1 LLDLDV
7 PPESLPFDLKSFNT
21 IRYSKEDLAPLKSS
35 FASFLESKRVNNSS
49 SFSQI
54 RQEVLNSYQVMLS
67 WEPRSTRTISPI
79 VRILLE
85 RLTTYADE
93 IKKACQG
100 NWQKG
105 EEVVDVHPL
114 PPAAMVDELFGHA
127 IRDLQEGDEYW
138 TFSNL
143 PFWKALFAPDSAKSF
158 LAETSHGV
166 RQAP

>member
-1 LLDLDV
+1 MLDLDV

-85 RLTTYADE
+85 RLATYADE
-93 IKKACQG
+93 IKKA
-100 NWQKG
+100 
-105 EEVVDVHPL
+105 
-114 PPAAMVDELFGHA
+114 
-127 IRDLQEGDEYW
+127 
-138 TFSNL
+138 
-143 PFWKALFAPDSAKSF
+143 
-158 LAETSHGV
+158 
-166 RQAP
+166 